1 MLRGLVYAAAMVVV
15 RLFQGALINAW
26 QTQAGLFSV
35 VLLLLFVIAVAVWG
49 FWTAGP
55 TPSPTPIRTAAATWR

>member
-26 QTQAGLFSV
+26 QTQAGLISV
-35 VLLLLFVIAVAVWG
+35 ALLLLFIIGVAVWG
-49 FWTAGP
+49 FSTAGP
-55 TPSPTPIRTAAATWR
+55 TPTRTGTRTGAAIWR